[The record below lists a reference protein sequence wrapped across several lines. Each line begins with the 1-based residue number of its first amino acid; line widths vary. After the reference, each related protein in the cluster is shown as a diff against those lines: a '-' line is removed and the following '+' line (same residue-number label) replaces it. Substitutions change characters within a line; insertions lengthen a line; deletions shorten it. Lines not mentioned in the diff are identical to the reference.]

1 LFHGVY
7 FRPRHP
13 ARSGLPALRFMPI
26 YEYELVEGDCKVCG
40 GRFELRRP
48 ADRAP
53 LTACPL
59 CRKPV
64 RKIVSQINTPKLTKP
79 LSVSD
84 AKKAGFTVL
93 HRMDEGVYE
102 KQ

>member
-1 LFHGVY
+1 MT
-7 FRPRHP
+7 PR
-13 ARSGLPALRFMPI
+13 ARRLLSFGPGMPI
-26 YEYELVEGDCKVCG
+26 YEYEVEGGGCDTCG

-48 ADRAP
+48 ADREP
-53 LTACPL
+53 LLKCPL
-59 CRKPV
+59 CQRPV
-64 RKIVSQINTPKLTKP
+64 RKLIGQVNTPKILKP

-93 HRMDEGVYE
+93 ERRDSGVYE